1 MWQSAANEIYFRLS
15 IVNLFPVSNWTI
27 FSDEEKRMRAHNRD
41 KRLTGFHHFT
51 WELVG
56 CCDYTICQ
64 NYRAWI
70 INCVWTV
77 FPTAWLLILDE
88 YFIVFEFYRTDGA
101 PNDIF
106 LSIFHSFAIGCMQRL
121 WYNATISM
129 NTPKTESVL
138 FKRLNLFLDMKGYE
152 RLRKVT
158 EGFETIFIKSA
169 WPLFTHP
176 LVQLILKTWFLPV
189 RLKIL
194 PWRQSLKTQKNINSQ
209 DNIHFFVNAKIP

>member
-1 MWQSAANEIYFRLS
+1 MWQSTANEIYFRLS

-138 FKRLNLFLDMKGYE
+138 FKRLNLFLDMKGYG
-152 RLRKVT
+152 RIRNDFYKKWMASFHSSTCLT
-158 EGFETIFIKSA
+158 YPQDMISS
-169 WPLFTHP
+169 WPLQDIA
-176 LVQLILKTWFLPV
+176 LEAKSEDS
-189 RLKIL
+189 
-194 PWRQSLKTQKNINSQ
+194 RQ
-209 DNIHFFVNAKIP
+209 HFFIL